1 MRQMRLGE
9 FITQTL
15 CEIIDGVAGAQQ
27 HAKEKDASINPS
39 HVNWSTEKQSFFI
52 VPEAVGRDKAPL
64 LTPIGFEVLLTIGE
78 DDKAQG
84 GVGIFAA
91 SLGIGLK
98 GEVKEYTET
107 VNKLKFQILAKLPQQ
122 P

>member
-1 MRQMRLGE
+1 MSQMRLGE
-9 FITQTL
+9 FVTQTL
-15 CEIIDGVAGAQQ
+15 SEIVDGVAGAQE
-27 HAKEKDASINPS
+27 HAEEKGAVINPS
-39 HVNWSTEKQSFFI
+39 HVMWSKEKQGFFI
-52 VPEAVGRDKAPL
+52 ITGAAGQDQAPL
-64 LTPIGFEVLLTIGE
+64 LTPIDFEVLLTIGE

-84 GVGIFAA
+84 GVGVFAA

-107 VNKLKFQILAKLPQQ
+107 VNKLKFQVLVKLPQQ